1 MAKDKKV
8 LRSFADLQTSGLLV
22 FEEEVKAK
30 ETIDKL
36 FVKEKKE
43 KAIKPLYD
51 GTNIRI
57 RGTQLATTDGSYETF
72 SVGSYTTWR
81 ITMVGQKNG
90 AAEIGNDITNGYPH
104 SSYHDRFRA
113 AEILMILINS
123 SNKN

>member
-8 LRSFADLQTSGLLV
+8 LRSFADLQTSGILV

-30 ETIDKL
+30 ETIEKL

-43 KAIKPLYD
+43 KNIKPLYD
-51 GTNIRI
+51 GTNIRT
-57 RGTQLATTDGSYETF
+57 RGTQLTTTDGSYETF
-72 SVGSYTTWR
+72 SIGAYTTWK

-90 AAEIGNDITNGYPH
+90 AAEIGNDISNGYPH

-113 AEILMILINS
+113 AELLMILINS
-123 SNKN
+123 RKEN